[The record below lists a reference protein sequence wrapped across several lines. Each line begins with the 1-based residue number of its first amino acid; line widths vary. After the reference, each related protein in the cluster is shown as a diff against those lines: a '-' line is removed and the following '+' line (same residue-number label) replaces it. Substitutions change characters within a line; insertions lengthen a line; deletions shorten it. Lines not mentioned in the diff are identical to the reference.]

1 VKNKLGSLN
10 YSSDAGEVDQQ
21 QQHEQA
27 RTHLTIVCIWPD
39 VEKVSTVMD
48 CFFMLNDLIVAM
60 ISLPAR
66 GHKKSTPVRSAQA
79 AMCGCL

>member
-1 VKNKLGSLN
+1 
-10 YSSDAGEVDQQ
+10 VDQQ

-27 RTHLTIVCIWPD
+27 ARIHLTIVCIGSV
-39 VEKVSTVMD
+39 VEKVSMVMD

-60 ISLPAR
+60 IFLPAR
-66 GHKKSTPVRSAQA
+66 GHKKSTPVRSAYA